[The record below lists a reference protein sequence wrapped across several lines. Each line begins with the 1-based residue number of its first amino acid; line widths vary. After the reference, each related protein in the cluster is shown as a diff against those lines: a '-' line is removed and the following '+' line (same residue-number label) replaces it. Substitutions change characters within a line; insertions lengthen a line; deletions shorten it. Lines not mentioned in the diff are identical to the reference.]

1 MNNIYLKRNE
11 LSEKSKWLRSAKFDI
26 KLKNEQA
33 FKIDEEQQ
41 KIYQKFKFY
50 NEYIKAKN
58 KKEVNK

>member
-26 KLKNEQA
+26 KIKNSQA

-58 KKEVNK
+58 KEVKK